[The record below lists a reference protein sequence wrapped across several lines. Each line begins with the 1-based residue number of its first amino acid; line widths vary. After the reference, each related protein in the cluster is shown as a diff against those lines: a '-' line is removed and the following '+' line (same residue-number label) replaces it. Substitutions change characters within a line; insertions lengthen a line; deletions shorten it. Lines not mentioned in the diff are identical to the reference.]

1 MRWIPAGSV
10 SHLLGTALE
19 LRKTVGAAT
28 GKGESV
34 QVFRSPYLTTTL
46 VGMTGCSQV
55 LDTHSRP
62 PLPGDT
68 SWGLFYL
75 GL

>member
-1 MRWIPAGSV
+1 M
-10 SHLLGTALE
+10 LDTALE

-34 QVFRSPYLTTTL
+34 QVFRGPYLAKTL
-46 VGMTGCSQV
+46 VGITGRSQV

-62 PLPGDT
+62 LLPGDT

-75 GL
+75 GY